1 MSAFTAQ
8 TVEHLA
14 ALAQL
19 ELAPE
24 EIEVFARQ
32 LSDIVEF
39 ARQIQAV
46 DTGAIADADVIG
58 LSPAAA
64 PRDDAVEASLPREVT
79 LAGAP
84 DADVSTGLF
93 KVPRVFN
100 G

>member
-1 MSAFTAQ
+1 MSAFTPQ
-8 TVEHLA
+8 TVERLA

-19 ELAPE
+19 QLAPE

-32 LSDIVEF
+32 LSDILEF
-39 ARQIQAV
+39 ARQVQAV
-46 DTGAIADADVIG
+46 DTSAIADADVIG

-64 PRDDAVEASLPREVT
+64 QRDDGLEPSLPREVT
-79 LAGAP
+79 LAAAP
-84 DADVSTGLF
+84 DADAATGLF

>member
-8 TVEHLA
+8 TVERLA

-24 EIEVFARQ
+24 EIEVFVRQ
-32 LSDIVEF
+32 LNDILEF
-39 ARQIQAV
+39 ARQVQAV
-46 DTGAIADADVIG
+46 DTSAIANADVIG
-58 LSPAAA
+58 LPPAAA
-64 PRDDAVEASLPREVT
+64 QRDDVLEPSLPREVT

-84 DADVSTGLF
+84 DADASTGLF

>member
-1 MSAFTAQ
+1 MSAFTPQ
-8 TVEHLA
+8 TVERLA

-19 ELAPE
+19 QLAPE

-32 LSDIVEF
+32 LSDILEF
-39 ARQIQAV
+39 ARQVQAV
-46 DTGAIADADVIG
+46 DTSAIADADLIG

-64 PRDDAVEASLPREVT
+64 QRDDGPEPSLPREVT
-79 LAGAP
+79 LAAAP
-84 DADVSTGLF
+84 DADASTGLF